1 MLALAFLELYQL
13 TMRLSSHAKTICL
26 CSGFTFL
33 SLQLLISLP
42 SAFADD
48 QGTVKLPGISANKP
62 ENGPFVPIDGGKG
75 GYMVPYTQ
83 SFERTN
89 LIFEMIPIPGGE
101 VTLGSPKSEV
111 GRSDDE
117 GPQFKVKL
125 EPYWMAKT
133 ELTWGEYNTFMRS
146 YDVFKKQSVTGI
158 HVVTDEIRQDAI
170 TVPTPL
176 YDPGKTY
183 EFGDDKSQ
191 PAVTMTQYSAKQYTK
206 WISGLTGVQYR
217 IPTEAEW
224 EHAARAGSKTAYS
237 FGDDPAELEK
247 YAVFNAT
254 EGAAKVGSKAPNA
267 FGLHDMHGNVWEW
280 TIDQFSSEGFGE
292 RAGKSFVGFEAT
304 NWPTQAD
311 SRCVRGGGWQDPA
324 ERLRSA
330 ARMGSVDDD
339 WKDYDPNVPLSPWW
353 YTSDPARMVGMRL
366 VRSAAPLSDELMH
379 KFWEID
385 VDSIQEDVDARL
397 KEGRG
402 AIGISVPELIKEFQ
416 RKK

>member
-1 MLALAFLELYQL
+1 MRFNLNSKLL
-13 TMRLSSHAKTICL
+13 TTCF
-26 CSGFTFL
+26 GF
-33 SLQLLISLP
+33 
-42 SAFADD
+42 ACFAIQATLWGDD
-48 QGTVKLPGISANKP
+48 TETKLPGISATKP
-62 ENGPFVPIDGGKG
+62 ENGPFVAIDGGKG

-89 LIFEMIPIPGGE
+89 ISFEMIPIPGGE
-101 VTLGSPKSEV
+101 VTIGSPEKES
-111 GRSDDE
+111 GRNEDE
-117 GPQFKVKL
+117 GPQFKVQL
-125 EPYWMAKT
+125 DPYWMAKT
-133 ELTWGEYNTFMRS
+133 ELTWGEYTTFMRS
-146 YDVFKKQSVTGI
+146 YDVFKKLSSAGIRQVTEE
-158 HVVTDEIRQDAI
+158 VRQDAI

-206 WISGLTGVQYR
+206 WLSGLTGVQYR

-224 EHAARAGSKTAYS
+224 ENAARAGAKTAYS
-237 FGDDPAELEK
+237 FGEDPAELEK

-280 TIDQFSSEGFGE
+280 TIDQYTATAFAD
-292 RAGKSFVGFEAT
+292 RAGKSFKGFAAT

-330 ARMGSVDDD
+330 SRMGSVDDD
-339 WKDYDPNVPLSPWW
+339 WKEQDPNVPLSPWW

-366 VRSAAPLSDELMH
+366 VRSATPLSNELINR
-379 KFWEID
+379 FWEID
-385 VDSIQEDVDARL
+385 VNSIQEDVDARL

>member
-1 MLALAFLELYQL
+1 MNKKSHLLRQ
-13 TMRLSSHAKTICL
+13 RLSLYCIGL
-26 CSGFTFL
+26 LLL
-33 SLQLLISLP
+33 SFSSL
-42 SAFADD
+42 AIADE
-48 QGTVKLPGISANKP
+48 GPAKLPGISTTKP
-62 ENGPFVPIDGGKG
+62 EKGPFVPIDGGKG

-89 LIFEMIPIPGGE
+89 ISFEMIPIPGGE
-101 VTLGSPKSEV
+101 ITVGSPESEES
-111 GRSDDE
+111 RNEDE
-117 GPQFKVKL
+117 GPQYKVQL

-146 YDVFKKQSVTGI
+146 YDVFKKLSSAGI
-158 HVVTDEIRQDAI
+158 RQVTDESRQDAI

-183 EFGDDKSQ
+183 EYGDDKSQ

-206 WISGLTGVQYR
+206 WLSGLTGAQYR

-247 YAVFNAT
+247 YAVFNST
-254 EGAAKVGSKAPNA
+254 DGAAKVGSKAPNA
-267 FGLHDMHGNVWEW
+267 FGLYDMHGNVWEW
-280 TIDQFSSEGFGE
+280 TLDQFSPDGFGD
-292 RAGKSFVGFEAT
+292 RGGKTFVGLSGT

-311 SRCVRGGGWQDPA
+311 SRCVRGGGWQDAA

-339 WKDYDPNVPLSPWW
+339 WKEEDPNIPLSPWW

-366 VRSAAPLSDELMH
+366 VRSAKPLSDELMR

-385 VDSIQEDVDARL
+385 VDAIQQDVDARL
-397 KEGRG
+397 REGRG
-402 AIGISVPELIKEFQ
+402 AMGISVPELIKEFQ
-416 RKK
+416 RKR